1 MVDYS
6 IFDLED
12 LLKAAIKSEI
22 DSKNLY
28 LKLSNRVKNYLLKD
42 KLKFLAKE
50 EGLHQAAI
58 TKMFKQEFPRKELTI
73 PKKTPVPLPEVKITN
88 KNIPLSRIL
97 GQAMQA
103 EKAAHDFYQ
112 QLSKFF
118 EKDLKVKN
126 TLNYFATMEMS
137 HYKILEVEKQSM
149 ESYEEADEYWP
160 MMHIGP

>member
-1 MVDYS
+1 MIDYS
-6 IFDLED
+6 IFDLEE
-12 LLKAAIKSEI
+12 LLTAAIKSEI

-28 LKLSNRVKNYLLKD
+28 KKLSNRVKNYLLKD

-50 EGLHQAAI
+50 EGLHQATI
-58 TKMFKQEFPRKELTI
+58 TKMYKQEFPGKKLII
-73 PKKTPVPLPEVKITN
+73 PKETPVPLPEVKITDEN
-88 KNIPLSRIL
+88 TPISKIL
-97 GQAMQA
+97 GQAMEA

-112 QLSKFF
+112 ELSKFF

-126 TLNYFATMEMS
+126 TLNYFATMEMG

>member
-1 MVDYS
+1 MIDFS
-6 IFDLED
+6 IYDLKD
-12 LLKAAIKSEI
+12 LLTAAIKSEI

-28 LKLSNRVKNYLLKD
+28 LQLSKKVKNYLLKD

-50 EGLHQAAI
+50 EGLHQATI
-58 TKMFKQEFPRKELTI
+58 TKMYKQEFPRKELTI
-73 PKKTPVPLPEVKITN
+73 PKETPVPLPEVKITDED
-88 KNIPLSRIL
+88 IPISKIL
-97 GQAMQA
+97 GQAMEA

-112 QLSKFF
+112 ELSKFF
-118 EKDLKVKN
+118 EKDIKIKN
-126 TLNYFATMEMS
+126 TLNYFATMEMG

>member
-1 MVDYS
+1 MIDYS
-6 IFDLED
+6 IFDLEE

-28 LKLSNRVKNYLLKD
+28 LELSKKVKNYLLQD

-50 EGLHQAAI
+50 EGLHQATI
-58 TKMFKQEFPRKELTI
+58 TKMFKQEFPRKELLI
-73 PKKTPVPLPEVKITN
+73 PKETPVPLPEVKITN
-88 KNIPLSRIL
+88 EDVPISKIL
-97 GQAMQA
+97 EQAMVA
-103 EKAAHDFYQ
+103 EKAAHDFYLE
-112 QLSKFF
+112 LSKFF

-126 TLNYFATMEMS
+126 TLNYFATMEMG

>member
-1 MVDYS
+1 MVDFS
-6 IFDLED
+6 IYDLED

-28 LKLSNRVKNYLLKD
+28 LELSKKVKNYLLKD

-50 EGLHQAAI
+50 EGLHQATI

-73 PKKTPVPLPEVKITN
+73 PKETPVPLPEVKITDQDTPIS
-88 KNIPLSRIL
+88 KIL
-97 GQAMQA
+97 GQAMEA

-112 QLSKFF
+112 ELSKFF
-118 EKDLKVKN
+118 EKDLKIKN
-126 TLNYFATMEMS
+126 TLTYFATMEMG